1 MPLYHGTIW
10 TIDSRVNASFE
21 MKDAYGGLI
30 KGRLDFPKC
39 TSRAKSFYV
48 RHNGA
53 SGGTAFS
60 TVNDLC
66 TGIGGSIVSPQGDFE
81 TTIEFDT
88 TTTSLGGGIYQV
100 MAAFAHEPSPYEVVT
115 QADAVRFMRSYGVD
129 VYKWSGSQELSAT
142 AGNNQFN
149 LATLDLTPELTS
161 GDTEVDTSTKAFRV
175 VPYRTQPRGLMVTSL
190 ITGNFINKLPHEVC
204 LQVVKPSN
212 NTVYQSAPVAVTSN
226 TMTQVCANAMLYTKD
241 LNHPFSH
248 EGFQLKLVNLSA
260 EALTMTKVEV
270 RIHTFNN
277 PDFSQ

>member
-39 TSRAKSFYV
+39 TSKAKSFYV
-48 RHNGA
+48 RHNGTN
-53 SGGTAFS
+53 GGTAFS
-60 TVNDLC
+60 TVNDMC
-66 TGIGGSIVSPQGDFE
+66 TGIGGSIVTPQWPYE

-88 TTTSLGGGIYQV
+88 TKTNLGGGIFQV
-100 MAAFAHEPSPYEVVT
+100 MAAFAHEPSPYSVVT
-115 QADAVRFMRSYGVD
+115 QADAVRFMRSYGMD
-129 VYKWSGSQELSAT
+129 VYKWSGSQEISAT

-149 LATLDLTPELTS
+149 LATLDLNLEVDS
-161 GDTEVDTSTKAFRV
+161 GDSELDATTKAFRI
-175 VPYRTQPRGLMVTSL
+175 VPYRTQPRGVMITAL
-190 ITGNFINKLPHEVC
+190 ITGSFINKLPHEVC
-204 LQVVKPSN
+204 LQIVKPAN
-212 NTVYQSAPVAVTSN
+212 NSVYQSAPVAVTSN
-226 TMTQVCANAMLYTKD
+226 TMTQVCANAMLYTNGLD
-241 LNHPFSH
+241 HPFTH
-248 EGFQLKLVNLSA
+248 EGFQLRLANLSA